1 MLWRQI
7 KEKVMDKARQALRSR
22 TVQFAL
28 AIACLSV
35 MQGFVHFIP
44 ASPAIQMTIGCGIA
58 SGIVVLRYMTTQPMS
73 DK

>member
-7 KEKVMDKARQALRSR
+7 KEKVMEKARQALKSR
-22 TVQFAL
+22 TVQFGI

-44 ASPAIQMTIGCGIA
+44 ANPAIQMIIGCGIA
-58 SGIVVLRYMTTQPMS
+58 SGIIVLRYMTTQPMS
-73 DK
+73 AK